1 MPSPYNW
8 AAICRIVDVAKWW
21 ELEQGGLATMLM
33 GSEKAV
39 SVGERKL
46 GKRCW
51 KVLIGW
57 KEA

>member
-1 MPSPYNW
+1 
-8 AAICRIVDVAKWW
+8 
-21 ELEQGGLATMLM
+21 MLM